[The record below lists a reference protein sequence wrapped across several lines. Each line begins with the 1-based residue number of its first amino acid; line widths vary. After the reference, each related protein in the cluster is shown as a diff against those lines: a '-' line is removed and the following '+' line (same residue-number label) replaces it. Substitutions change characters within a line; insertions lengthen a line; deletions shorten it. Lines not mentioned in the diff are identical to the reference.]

1 MATFDVR
8 KDIAASTT
16 LILFADTRGGGFE
29 EYSQGYSIR
38 KAVDFRS
45 GIQIDDEDEGFILI
59 STKQHALDL
68 IKALEKAIELKW
80 LK

>member
-8 KDIAASTT
+8 SQNTSEVDTIT
-16 LILFADTRGGGFE
+16 FADSRGGQE
-29 EYSQGYSIR
+29 EYCQGYSIR
-38 KAVDFRS
+38 KSVDFNS
-45 GIQIDDEDEGFILI
+45 GIQIDDNDDSFVLI

>member
-8 KDIAASTT
+8 DNNSSEVDT
-16 LILFADTRGGGFE
+16 ILFADTRGGFE

-38 KAVDFRS
+38 KSVDFRS
-45 GIQIDDEDEGFILI
+45 GIQIDDEDGGFILI

>member
-8 KDIAASTT
+8 NDNSGELDT
-16 LILFADTRGGGFE
+16 ILFADTRGGFE

-38 KAVDFRS
+38 KSTDFRS
-45 GIQIDDEDEGFILI
+45 GIQIDDDDGFILI

>member
-1 MATFDVR
+1 MAAFDVR
-8 KDIAASTT
+8 NDNGVELDT
-16 LILFADTRGGGFE
+16 ILFADTRGGGFE